1 MPASHFKTADVD
13 YLVAEKKIIHSIP
26 DIVHSSARS
35 EYEIRADVRRKNALG
50 EEIGLIIV
58 ARLAERLSGLP
69 ASRPRCILEWHGVR
83 IRGLNYSTLHS
94 RPGTA
99 GGFIKGWHE
108 HRWNEQEGD
117 SYIVQANPTP
127 NKVDLRSIVKWGL
140 RKWNI
145 EVKEEQLE
153 V

>member
-1 MPASHFKTADVD
+1 MPARFKTADVD
-13 YLVAEKKIIHSIP
+13 YLVAEKKIIHAIP
-26 DIVHSSARS
+26 EITHSKVRP
-35 EYEIRADVRRKNALG
+35 EYERIADVRRKSEPG
-50 EEIGLIIV
+50 KEIGLIIV
-58 ARLAERLSGLP
+58 ARVIERLPGLP
-69 ASRPRCILEWHGVR
+69 AGPPRCILEWHGTR

-99 GGFIKGWHE
+99 GGVVKGWHE

-117 SYIVQANPTP
+117 SYIVQANPIP
-127 NKVDLRSIVKWGL
+127 NKPDLRSIFKWGL
-140 RKWNI
+140 KKWNI